1 MGAFEGFEV
10 LVEFD
15 GLKVGE
21 GLFPLVLGDFAFAFH
36 KA

>member
-15 GLKVGE
+15 GLEFGE
-21 GLFPLVLGDFAFAFH
+21 GLFLLVFCDFAFAFH
-36 KA
+36 EA